1 MPQNC
6 SADVTK
12 VIDHVDQILNGKD
25 TSAKNALKAKFGLHG
40 LRDADFASGLQAGP
54 WSWQSNQFYT
64 NYSGFF
70 EWCDWVENA
79 VDISG
84 GSGKSTPIVTPTA
97 HGVGLEKALNGY
109 SAFIRTQVVPGSCA
123 SYGSTWKS
131 DSDLG
136 CYDTYNASSPLYTD
150 ITVGNPFNRQWS
162 WILCNEPLS
171 YWQDGAPS
179 NTPTIVSRYVT
190 AAYWQRQCALYFP
203 TEKDSSGTYSY
214 GSAEGRT
221 TATVNKVTEGWED
234 TSTKRLM
241 WVNGEFDP
249 WRSSGVSSHFRPEGP
264 LKSTSSAP
272 VYLIPKGIH
281 CSDLIIKNSL
291 ANAGVAAVVNQEI
304 KQMQTW
310 VSEFYHPH
318 GRK

>member
-12 VIDHVDQILNGKD
+12 VIDHVDQVLNGKD
-25 TSAKNALKAKFGLHG
+25 TSAKNALKAKFGLPG

-64 NYSGFF
+64 NYSTFF

-84 GSGKSTPIVTPTA
+84 GSGKPTPVVPPTS

-109 SAFIRTQVVPGSCA
+109 SAFIRTQIVPGSCA

-136 CYDTYNASSPLYTD
+136 CFDTYNASSPLYTD
-150 ITVGNPFNRQWS
+150 ITVSNPFNRQWYFF
-162 WILCNEPLS
+162 LCNEPFA

-179 NTPTIVSRYVT
+179 DVPTIVSRRVT
-190 AAYWQRQCALYFP
+190 AAYWQRQCGLFFP
-203 TEKDSSGTYSY
+203 TETDSSGTYSY

-221 TATVNKVTEGWED
+221 VSTVNKVTEGWDD
-234 TSTKRLM
+234 TSTTRLM

-249 WRSSGVSSHFRPEGP
+249 WRTSGVSSQFRPGGP

-272 VYLIPKGIH
+272 VFLIPKGIH
-281 CSDLIIKNSL
+281 CSDLIIRNSV

-318 GRK
+318 SRK